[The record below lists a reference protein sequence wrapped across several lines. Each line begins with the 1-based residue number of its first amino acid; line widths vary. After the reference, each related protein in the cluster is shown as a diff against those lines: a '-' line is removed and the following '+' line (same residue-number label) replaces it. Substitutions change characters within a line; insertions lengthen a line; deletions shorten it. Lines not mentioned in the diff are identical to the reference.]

1 MIMGAWGLGRKPKL
15 PYDAEVEYL
24 QSTGTQWIDT
34 GVVPTLYTKS
44 EVVAKFT
51 TVSSSQIC
59 GAYWDGV
66 YNAFDTC
73 GVANNSWFLRAL
85 TSGSPNPSG
94 WTVDTNTHTFV
105 SDAQTNTMSVDGVS
119 VTRSAISIGTPVSIY
134 LFARHE
140 RSEGASVTFPCQVK
154 IYSVR
159 FFDSGVLV
167 RDFIPVRITNEQGVS
182 ESAMY
187 DRANPTVGMDP
198 DGSPRTDGLY
208 RNRGTGAFLWAEK
221 Q

>member
-1 MIMGAWGLGRKPKL
+1 MLINMRNAMMAGKRL

-24 QSTGTQWIDT
+24 ESTGTQWIDT
-34 GVVPTLYTKS
+34 SIVPTLYTKS

-51 TVSSSQIC
+51 TVSGPQIC
-59 GAYWDGV
+59 GAYWSGV
-66 YNAFDTC
+66 NNAFDIC

-94 WTVDTNTHTFV
+94 WTADTNTHTFV

-140 RSEGASVTFPCQVK
+140 RSTGVAVTYPCQVK

-159 FFDSGVLV
+159 FYDSNVLV
-167 RDFIPVRITNEQGVS
+167 RDFIPVRFTNELGQS
-182 ESAMY
+182 EGAMY
-187 DRANPTVGMDP
+187 DRVSGT
-198 DGSPRTDGLY
+198 LF
-208 RNRGTGAFLWAEK
+208 RNRGTGAFVIGPDK
-221 Q
+221 